1 MDPRTYD
8 TLYRPAPITP
18 PSRRTPVMLLAAA
31 LWVLTLSSLAFLGF
45 VVGIT
50 ALWSAAEGV
59 PVGGFLLRCFAGLF
73 GGAAVLVAVRQA
85 PGVKR
90 MSADTRSL
98 LLAVLACPIPLVL
111 TMAMW
116 FSVA

>member
-1 MDPRTYD
+1 M
-8 TLYRPAPITP
+8 
-18 PSRRTPVMLLAAA
+18 
-31 LWVLTLSSLAFLGF
+31 
-45 VVGIT
+45 VGIT

-85 PGVKR
+85 PGVKW

-111 TMAMW
+111 AMTMW
-116 FSVA
+116 FSAS

>member
-1 MDPRTYD
+1 M
-8 TLYRPAPITP
+8 
-18 PSRRTPVMLLAAA
+18 
-31 LWVLTLSSLAFLGF
+31 
-45 VVGIT
+45 VGIT

-59 PVGGFLLRCFAGLF
+59 PVGASSCAASCGLF

-111 TMAMW
+111 AMTMW
-116 FSVA
+116 FSAS

>member
-8 TLYRPAPITP
+8 ALYGPARIT
-18 PSRRTPVMLLAAA
+18 PSRRSPVRLLTAA
-31 LWVLTLSSLAFLGF
+31 LWVLTWSSLVFLGYML
-45 VVGIT
+45 GIT

-59 PVGGFLLRCFAGLF
+59 QVGGLLLRCSADLF
-73 GGAAVLVAVRQA
+73 GGAAVLVAVRLA

-90 MSADTRSL
+90 MSADTRNL

-111 TMAMW
+111 AMTMW
-116 FSVA
+116 FYAS

>member
-8 TLYRPAPITP
+8 ALYRPARITP
-18 PSRRTPVMLLAAA
+18 SHRRTPVVLLAAG
-31 LWVLTLSSLAFLGF
+31 LWVLTMTSLACLGF

-50 ALWSAAEGV
+50 ALWSAAEGM

-73 GGAAVLVAVRQA
+73 GGAAVLVAVRLA
-85 PGVKR
+85 PGVQR

-98 LLAVLACPIPLVL
+98 LLAALACPIPLVL
-111 TMAMW
+111 AMIMW
-116 FSVA
+116 FHVA

>member
-8 TLYRPAPITP
+8 TLYRPARITP

-45 VVGIT
+45 VVGMT

-59 PVGGFLLRCFAGLF
+59 PVGGLLLRCFAGLF
-73 GGAAVLVAVRQA
+73 GGAAVLVAVRLA

-111 TMAMW
+111 AMTMW
-116 FSVA
+116 FYAS

>member
-8 TLYRPAPITP
+8 ALYRPARITP
-18 PSRRTPVMLLAAA
+18 PPRRTPVVLLATA
-31 LWVLTLSSLAFLGF
+31 LWVLTLTSLACLGF

-50 ALWSAAEGV
+50 ALWSAAEGM
-59 PVGGFLLRCFAGLF
+59 PVGGFLLSCFAGLF
-73 GGAAVLVAVRQA
+73 GGAAVLVAVRLA
-85 PGVKR
+85 PGVQR

-111 TMAMW
+111 AMTMW
-116 FSVA
+116 FYSA